1 MYRMPDHEP
10 IEVVAIS
17 REDTDFQRPVD
28 PPIITAILRRALNER
43 TRIRRV
49 VEIGVGTY
57 NNTYRVDLAG
67 EDPVYLRIA
76 PELSRQG
83 HTGRYAMRNEYAATP
98 FLAVLGPLVPRT
110 LAGDFTHR
118 LIDRDYV
125 VQTAVPGTPASEVY
139 SSYSSQAK
147 RHFYRELGRITRRL
161 HGVRGPWFGPVDGGG
176 YGTWSAALLAR
187 YRLLAQDYADAGLG
201 TDGIER
207 LITAVGTRRDVLDEI
222 TEPRLLHGDLWTLN
236 VLVDSDPDR
245 PTITGVLDHDA
256 ASWGDPL
263 SDSTITRVQ
272 ARAGTEVDSFWNTYG
287 TPATGDA
294 EKVRALFYQAR
305 NILGA
310 RLDIHRRGLDLADIP
325 PVHWDLAPVLDALG

>member
-17 REDTDFQRPVD
+17 RENTDFQQPVD
-28 PPIITAILRRALNER
+28 PPIITAVLRRALDER
-43 TRIRRV
+43 TRILRV

-76 PELSRQG
+76 PERAR
-83 HTGRYAMRNEYAATP
+83 TGRDAMRNEHAAAP
-98 FLAVLGPLVPRT
+98 FMAVLGPLVPRT
-110 LAGDFTHR
+110 LTADFTHR

-125 VQTAVPGTPASEVY
+125 VQTAVPGRPASEVY

-147 RHFYRELGRITRRL
+147 RHFYRELGCITRRL
-161 HGVRGPWFGPVDGGG
+161 HEVRGPRFGPVSGPGSSS
-176 YGTWSAALLAR
+176 WSGALIAH

-201 TDGIER
+201 TDEIER
-207 LITAVGTRRDVLDEI
+207 LITTVAAHRDVLDRI

-245 PTITGVLDHDA
+245 PTITGILDYDA
-256 ASWGDPL
+256 AYWGDPL
-263 SDSTITRVQ
+263 ADWTITQVQ
-272 ARAGTEVDSFWNTYG
+272 SRAGTEVDAFWDTYG
-287 TPATGDA
+287 TPAAGDA
-294 EKVRALFYQAR
+294 EKVRACFYRAR
-305 NILGA
+305 NILGVSCA
-310 RLDIHRRGLDLADIP
+310 G
-325 PVHWDLAPVLDALG
+325 